1 MKPFIENQK
10 RQKYML
16 PIIKTIQQFFQFFMR
31 FLDNGNM
38 YLQWPWPGPLD
49 IVITDTRVIQ

>member
-10 RQKYML
+10 RRNYTL

-31 FLDNGNM
+31 FLDNGYM
-38 YLQWPWPGPLD
+38 
-49 IVITDTRVIQ
+49 